1 MFGLGG
7 KVGAVLGPAL
17 RAAGHD
23 VVDGR
28 ESGPEGCDAAVDFT
42 RPDAV
47 GANVARCL
55 AAAYPL

>member
-1 MFGLGG
+1 MRIALFGAGG

-17 RAAGHD
+17 EAAGHD

-28 ESGPEGCDAAVDFT
+28 ASAVEGCDAAVDFT

-47 GANVARCL
+47 AANV
-55 AAAYPL
+55 